1 MLCYN
6 RNIIKE
12 RMKNDMQEQPNLTP
26 VKRQVTTIS
35 NQAGDL
41 MIDSQESLSQAT
53 DILSKIKTSAKDLK
67 SRKEEITNPLN
78 AALKSARSLF
88 KPLEDDL
95 ATAERTIKGKILD
108 YSNEV
113 EEEARKKAAKL
124 EDRVERGT
132 MRTDTAMRKMDEIE
146 TVGSS
151 VQGASGS
158 VQFRMVRNIKIV
170 DPTKIPLKYLSN
182 EKVLAAI
189 SAAVRTD
196 VLNGTKVDGVEI
208 VEEKQ
213 IAAR

>member
-1 MLCYN
+1 MN
-6 RNIIKE
+6 ENI
-12 RMKNDMQEQPNLTP
+12 NLTP

-41 MIDSQESLSQAT
+41 FIDSNESLAAAT
-53 DILSKIKTSAKDLK
+53 DILSKIKAASKDVK
-67 SRKEEITNPLN
+67 NRKEEITKPLN
-78 AALKSARSLF
+78 DALKSARSLF
-88 KPLEDDL
+88 KPIEDDL
-95 ATAERTIKGKILD
+95 ATAERTIKGKMLD

-113 EEEARKKAAKL
+113 ERKAAEQAAKL
-124 EDRVERGT
+124 EKRVEKGT
-132 MRTDTAMRKMDEIE
+132 MRVDTAMRKMDDIE

-151 VQGASGS
+151 VQGESGS
-158 VQFRMVRNIKIV
+158 IQFRTVRNIKIV
-170 DPTKIPLKYLSN
+170 DPTKIPLKYMMN

-213 IAAR
+213 IAAK

>member
-1 MLCYN
+1 MTE
-6 RNIIKE
+6 NI
-12 RMKNDMQEQPNLTP
+12 NLTP

-35 NQAGDL
+35 NKAGDL

-53 DILSKIKTSAKDLK
+53 DILSQIKTAAKGVK
-67 SRKEEITNPLN
+67 AQKELITKPLN
-78 AALKSARSLF
+78 ESLKAARDLF
-88 KPLEDDL
+88 RPIEADLE
-95 ATAERTIKGKILD
+95 TAERTIKDKMLD
-108 YSNEV
+108 YSNDV

-151 VQGASGS
+151 VQGEKGS
-158 VQFRMVRNIKIV
+158 VQFRTVRAIKIV

-208 VEEKQ
+208 IEKKE
-213 IAAR
+213 IAAK

>member
-1 MLCYN
+1 MTE
-6 RNIIKE
+6 NI
-12 RMKNDMQEQPNLTP
+12 NLTP

-35 NQAGDL
+35 NKAGDL

-53 DILSKIKTSAKDLK
+53 DILSQIKTAAKGVK
-67 SRKEEITNPLN
+67 AQKELITKPLN
-78 AALKSARSLF
+78 ESLKAARDLF
-88 KPLEDDL
+88 RPIEADLE
-95 ATAERTIKGKILD
+95 TAERTIKDKMLD

-151 VQGASGS
+151 VQGEKGS
-158 VQFRMVRNIKIV
+158 VQFRTVRAIKIV

-208 VEEKQ
+208 IEKKE
-213 IAAR
+213 IAAK

>member
-1 MLCYN
+1 MN
-6 RNIIKE
+6 ENI
-12 RMKNDMQEQPNLTP
+12 NLTP

-41 MIDSQESLSQAT
+41 YIDSNESLAAAT
-53 DILSKIKTSAKDLK
+53 DILSKIKAASKDVK
-67 SRKEEITNPLN
+67 NRKEEITKPLN
-78 AALKSARSLF
+78 EALKSARSLF

-95 ATAERTIKGKILD
+95 STAERTIKGKMLD

-113 EEEARKKAAKL
+113 ERKAAEQAAKL
-124 EDRVERGT
+124 EKRVEKGT
-132 MRTDTAMRKMDEIE
+132 MRVDTAMRKMDDIE

-151 VQGASGS
+151 VQGENGS
-158 VQFRMVRNIKIV
+158 IQFRTVRNIKIV
-170 DPTKIPLKYLSN
+170 DPTKIPLKYLMN

-213 IAAR
+213 IAAK

>member
-1 MLCYN
+1 
-6 RNIIKE
+6 
-12 RMKNDMQEQPNLTP
+12 MQQQPNLTP

-53 DILSKIKTSAKDLK
+53 DILSKIKASAKDVEK
-67 SRKEEITNPLN
+67 RKKEITDPLN

-95 ATAERTIKGKILD
+95 STAERTIKGKMLD

-158 VQFRMVRNIKIV
+158 VQFRTVRNIKIV

-208 VEEKQ
+208 VEERQ
-213 IAAR
+213 VAAR

>member
-1 MLCYN
+1 MN
-6 RNIIKE
+6 ENI
-12 RMKNDMQEQPNLTP
+12 NLTP

-41 MIDSQESLSQAT
+41 LIDSKESLAQAT
-53 DILSKIKTSAKDLK
+53 DILSKIKTASKDVK
-67 SRKEEITNPLN
+67 NRKEEITKPLN
-78 AALKSARSLF
+78 EALKSARSLF

-95 ATAERTIKGKILD
+95 ATAERCIKDKMLD
-108 YSNEV
+108 YASEV
-113 EEEARKKAAKL
+113 EAKAAAEAAKL
-124 EDRVERGT
+124 EKRVEKGT

-146 TVGSS
+146 TVDSQVKGEN
-151 VQGASGS
+151 GS
-158 VQFRMVRNIKIV
+158 VQFRTVRNIRVV
-170 DPTKIPLKYLSN
+170 DPQKIPLKYLMN

-213 IAAR
+213 VAAK

>member
-1 MLCYN
+1 MN
-6 RNIIKE
+6 ENI
-12 RMKNDMQEQPNLTP
+12 NLTP

-41 MIDSQESLSQAT
+41 YIDSNESLAAAT
-53 DILSKIKTSAKDLK
+53 DILSKIKAASKDVK
-67 SRKEEITNPLN
+67 NRKEEITKPLN
-78 AALKSARSLF
+78 EALKSARSLF

-95 ATAERTIKGKILD
+95 ATAERTIKGKMLD

-113 EEEARKKAAKL
+113 ERKAAEQAAKL
-124 EDRVERGT
+124 EKRVEKGT
-132 MRTDTAMRKMDEIE
+132 MRVDTAMRKMDDIE

-151 VQGASGS
+151 VQGENGS
-158 VQFRMVRNIKIV
+158 IQFRTVRNIKIV
-170 DPTKIPLKYLSN
+170 DPTKIPLKYLMN

>member
-1 MLCYN
+1 
-6 RNIIKE
+6 
-12 RMKNDMQEQPNLTP
+12 MQENINLTP

-41 MIDSQESLSQAT
+41 FIDSNESLAQAT
-53 DILSKIKTSAKDLK
+53 DILSKIKAASKDVK
-67 SRKEEITNPLN
+67 NRKEEITKPLN
-78 AALKSARSLF
+78 DALKSARSLF
-88 KPLEDDL
+88 KPIEDDL
-95 ATAERTIKGKILD
+95 ATAERTIKGKMLD

-113 EEEARKKAAKL
+113 ERKAAEQAAKL
-124 EDRVERGT
+124 EKRVEKGT
-132 MRTDTAMRKMDEIE
+132 MRVDTAMRKMDDIE

-151 VQGASGS
+151 VQGESGS
-158 VQFRMVRNIKIV
+158 IQFRTVRNIKIV
-170 DPTKIPLKYLSN
+170 DPTKIPLKYMMN

-213 IAAR
+213 IAAK

>member
-1 MLCYN
+1 MT
-6 RNIIKE
+6 
-12 RMKNDMQEQPNLTP
+12 EQINLTP
-26 VKRQVTTIS
+26 VKRTVTTVGNRANDLFVDS
-35 NQAGDL
+35 N
-41 MIDSQESLSQAT
+41 ESLEQAT
-53 DILSKIKTSAKDLK
+53 DILSQIKTASKDVK
-67 SRKEEITNPLN
+67 NRKEQITKPLN
-78 AALKSARSLF
+78 DALKSARSLF

-95 ATAERTIKGKILD
+95 ASAERIIKDKMLD
-108 YSNEV
+108 YTTEV
-113 EEEARKKAAKL
+113 ERKAAEQAAKL

-132 MRTDTAMRKMDEIE
+132 MRVDTAMRKMDDIE

-151 VQGASGS
+151 VKGAKGS
-158 VQFRMVRNIKIV
+158 VQFRTVRNIKIV

-213 IAAR
+213 VAAR

>member
-1 MLCYN
+1 
-6 RNIIKE
+6 
-12 RMKNDMQEQPNLTP
+12 MQEQPNLTP

-53 DILSKIKTSAKDLK
+53 DILSKIKASAKDVEK
-67 SRKEEITNPLN
+67 RKKQITDPLN

-95 ATAERTIKGKILD
+95 ATAERTIKGKMLD

-113 EEEARKKAAKL
+113 EAKAAEQAAKL
-124 EDRVERGT
+124 EKRVEKGT
-132 MRTDTAMRKMDEIE
+132 MRVDTAMRKMDDIE

-151 VQGASGS
+151 VQGANGS
-158 VQFRMVRNIKIV
+158 IQFRTVRNIKIV

-196 VLNGTKVDGVEI
+196 VLNGTKVEGVEI

-213 IAAR
+213 IAAK